1 MSRKKRVYLV
11 SLGCPKNLV
20 DTEHMLGLLVREG
33 YEPSTTVESADLAL
47 VNTCAFIEDAV
58 KESIDTILEL
68 ADLRARGAISCLVVT
83 GCLVQRYGYKLS
95 KNIPEVDLWLGTGE
109 VGSVVDCLKRS
120 GKKVYLSKPSSL
132 PGIDSPRV
140 RCTPFYTAYLRIAEG
155 CSHRCSFCLI
165 PKLRGPLRS
174 RTIESILFE
183 AKQLAEQGVRELN
196 IIAQDITAY
205 GRDLGMKW
213 GLESLVEKL
222 ASVEGIQWIRL
233 LYAHPN
239 GVSER
244 LLRIMETVDKV
255 CPYLDIP
262 FQHVNKKLLAAM
274 GRQGDEEPKRLV
286 ERIEACSREI
296 AIRTTLMVGFPG
308 EGEREFKELREFVQ
322 WAELD
327 HVGVFV
333 FSKEN
338 GTRAQR
344 LDGEVSKKVAEERK
358 EEIMRLQ
365 SEISFKKNQEK
376 VGACLPVLIEGI
388 SDETD
393 LLLKGRTQ
401 QMAPEIDGQVLINRG
416 QGREGAIMP
425 VRITEA
431 YHYDL
436 VGEIVG

>member
-1 MSRKKRVYLV
+1 
-11 SLGCPKNLV
+11 
-20 DTEHMLGLLVREG
+20 
-33 YEPSTTVESADLAL
+33 
-47 VNTCAFIEDAV
+47 
-58 KESIDTILEL
+58 
-68 ADLRARGAISCLVVT
+68 
-83 GCLVQRYGYKLS
+83 
-95 KNIPEVDLWLGTGE
+95 
-109 VGSVVDCLKRS
+109 
-120 GKKVYLSKPSSL
+120 
-132 PGIDSPRV
+132 
-140 RCTPFYTAYLRIAEG
+140 
-155 CSHRCSFCLI
+155 
-165 PKLRGPLRS
+165 
-174 RTIESILFE
+174 
-183 AKQLAEQGVRELN
+183 
-196 IIAQDITAY
+196 
-205 GRDLGMKW
+205 
-213 GLESLVEKL
+213 
-222 ASVEGIQWIRL
+222 
-233 LYAHPN
+233 
-239 GVSER
+239 
-244 LLRIMETVDKV
+244 LRIMETVDKV

-286 ERIEACSREI
+286 DRIEACNREI

-358 EEIMRLQ
+358 KEIMGLQ